1 MSEIETEEEEFASA
15 SEGEDFIDNSELPS
29 ATNVLDQRQERP
41 EDDPTIV
48 HGTQSSE
55 SHQHEQNAPSLVDE
69 VDQSSYIKEQQSE
82 KQYQQEQ
89 PSAGGWS
96 SWLTSAIS
104 AVQESLQDDLN
115 DLSET
120 AKDIGG
126 KVTKVS
132 DVVGSKVYTTL
143 DGGQKVDFRVAD
155 DQSVGGGAGGDNVDG
170 GDGQQVITSPN
181 GSIMKGTEVVIKG
194 LDSAMDFTSDLLGNA
209 VLTSIKKLNEVQI
222 QDKLKDGQVVGQV
235 LFQNGVGALE
245 AIGSIIGSKT
255 ANLLAEKR
263 NQQKE
268 KSMQQNKLKGRRV
281 PRIATVHDYFDD
293 NCGLAH
299 MQALEMLSEEA
310 KSKTL
315 VIQDVDTSLVDQLL
329 SQEKLQDGCSNL
341 VIDSEHFDQ
350 ASAFASEARD
360 LLQNVGVGNFTQV
373 DDMDKYQSTLQIKI
387 QQKFEQYQA
396 QMDKVNDQDAQGEE
410 RDNATDNFTRQYQS
424 LCAQSLADIAEMSC
438 EQILRLAEIF
448 LMSIAEQ
455 QMKAGE
461 QSTSDRADNV
471 EKLCQNV
478 EKLVV
483 QMVKLLAACASLL
496 NQSRSQFI
504 EYAIS
509 HNVQCSKLQ
518 NSEKQIQIDFEIC
531 KSWVIDSALCLT
543 SILKLMMAI
552 K

>member
-15 SEGEDFIDNSELPS
+15 SEGEDFIDNSELSPTS
-29 ATNVLDQRQERP
+29 NVLDQSQVIP
-41 EDDPTIV
+41 EVDPTIA
-48 HGTQSSE
+48 HGTLSTLSPE
-55 SHQHEQNAPSLVDE
+55 VEQNAPSLVDE
-69 VDQSSYIKEQQSE
+69 VDQSSDIKEQQSE
-82 KQYQQEQ
+82 KQQQEQ

-115 DLSET
+115 EISET

-132 DVVGSKVYTTL
+132 DVVGTKVYTTL
-143 DGGQKVDFRVAD
+143 DGGQTVDFRAAD
-155 DQSVGGGAGGDNVDG
+155 DQSVGGGSDNVDD

-245 AIGSIIGSKT
+245 AIGSIIGNKT
-255 ANLLAEKR
+255 ANLLAENR
-263 NQQKE
+263 NQQKQ
-268 KSMQQNKLKGRRV
+268 KNMQQNKLKGRRL

-315 VIQDVDTSLVDQLL
+315 VIQDVETSLVDQLL
-329 SQEKLQDGCSNL
+329 SQEKLQDGCIKL
-341 VIDSEHFDQ
+341 AIDSEHFNQ
-350 ASAFASEARD
+350 ASAFASESRD
-360 LLQNVGVGNFTQV
+360 ILQNVGVGNFTQV
-373 DDMDKYQSTLQIKI
+373 DDMDKYQSTVQIKI

-396 QMDKVNDQDAQGEE
+396 QMDKINDQDNQGEE
-410 RDNATDNFTRQYQS
+410 RENVTDNFTRQYQS

-455 QMKAGE
+455 QIKAGE

-471 EKLCQNV
+471 DKLCQNV

-483 QMVKLLAACASLL
+483 QMAKLLAACASLL
-496 NQSRSQFI
+496 NQNRSQFI

-518 NSEKQIQIDFEIC
+518 NLEKQIQSDFEIC